1 MRFLM
6 KVAARI
12 KSKINRIQ
20 PGKIFKYSDLGVSG
34 NEYGA
39 AAKTLSRLVK
49 EKAVKRLSTG
59 VFYKSKTTAFG
70 ELGPS
75 ESEQLRPYLFNGRK
89 RIAYVTGAALFNQLS
104 LTTQVPKDIDLASR
118 AKRPVSKVGNIT
130 VRFVKSYADVN
141 NKNYNL
147 LGILDSLKDFKK
159 IPDLNKELAIKRIKA
174 MIDELTDREKKN
186 LVMYALDY
194 PPRARAFLGALL
206 ELIKIEQR
214 EALTALK
221 QSLNP
226 LSLYSVG
233 VAQDILPNSKSWF
246 IQ

>member
-1 MRFLM
+1 M

-20 PGKIFKYSDLGVSG
+20 PGRIFKYSDLGVSR

-59 VFYKSKTTAFG
+59 VFYKSKITAFG

-75 ESEQLRPYLFNGRK
+75 EREQLRPYLFNGRK
-89 RIAYVTGAALFNQLS
+89 RIAYVTGAALFNQLN

-118 AKRPVSKVGNIT
+118 AKRPVSKVGNIK

-147 LGILDSLKDFKK
+147 LGILDALKDFKK
-159 IPDLNKELAIKRIKA
+159 IPDLNKALVIKRINA
-174 MIDELTDREKKN
+174 MIDELTDREKKD
-186 LVMYALDY
+186 LVKYALSY

-214 EALTALK
+214 KALTTLK

-226 LSLYSVG
+226 LSSYSVG
-233 VAQDILPNSKSWF
+233 VGQDILPNSKSWF
-246 IQ
+246 IE

>member
-1 MRFLM
+1 M
-6 KVAARI
+6 
-12 KSKINRIQ
+12 
-20 PGKIFKYSDLGVSG
+20 
-34 NEYGA
+34 
-39 AAKTLSRLVK
+39 
-49 EKAVKRLSTG
+49 
-59 VFYKSKTTAFG
+59 
-70 ELGPS
+70 
-75 ESEQLRPYLFNGRK
+75 
-89 RIAYVTGAALFNQLS
+89 FNQLS

>member
-1 MRFLM
+1 M

-20 PGKIFKYSDLGVSG
+20 PGKIFNYSDLGVSR

-49 EKAVKRLSTG
+49 EKFIKRLSTG

-214 EALTALK
+214 EALIALK

-226 LSLYSVG
+226 LSSYSVG

>member
-1 MRFLM
+1 M

-12 KSKINRIQ
+12 KFKVNRIQ
-20 PGKIFKYSDLGVSG
+20 PGRIFKYSDLGISR
-34 NEYGA
+34 NEYSA

-59 VFYKSKTTAFG
+59 VFYKPKSTAFG

-75 ESEQLRPYLFNGRK
+75 ESEQLRPYLFNGKK

-118 AKRPVSKVGNIT
+118 AKRPALKVGNIK

-147 LGILDSLKDFKK
+147 LGILDALKDFKK
-159 IPDLNKELAIKRIKA
+159 IPDLNKKAVIKRIKA
-174 MIDELTDREKKN
+174 IIAELTNREKKD
-186 LVMYALDY
+186 LVKYALGY

-206 ELIKIEQR
+206 ESIKIEQS
-214 EALTALK
+214 EALVNLK

-226 LSLYSVG
+226 LSSYLVG
-233 VAQDILPNSKSWF
+233 VPQDVLPNSKSWF
-246 IQ
+246 IE

>member
-1 MRFLM
+1 M

-20 PGKIFKYSDLGVSG
+20 PGKIFKYSDLGVSR

-39 AAKTLSRLVK
+39 AVKTLSRLVK
-49 EKAVKRLSTG
+49 EKFVKRLSTG

-147 LGILDSLKDFKK
+147 LGILDSIKDFKK

-206 ELIKIEQR
+206 DLIKIEQR
-214 EALTALK
+214 EALIALK

-226 LSLYSVG
+226 LSSYSVG

>member
-1 MRFLM
+1 M

-20 PGKIFKYSDLGVSG
+20 PGKIFKYSDLGVSR

-39 AAKTLSRLVK
+39 AVKTLSRLVK
-49 EKAVKRLSTG
+49 EKFVKRLSTG

-147 LGILDSLKDFKK
+147 LGILDSIKDFKK

-214 EALTALK
+214 EALIALK

-226 LSLYSVG
+226 LSSYSVG

>member
-1 MRFLM
+1 M

-12 KSKINRIQ
+12 KFKVNSIQ
-20 PGKIFKYSDLGVSG
+20 PGRIFKYSDLGVSR

-49 EKAVKRLSTG
+49 KKVIKRLSTG
-59 VFYKSKTTAFG
+59 VFYKSKATAFG

-89 RIAYVTGAALFNQLS
+89 RIAYVTGTALFNQLS
-104 LTTQVPKDIDLASR
+104 LTSQVPNDIDLASR
-118 AKRPVSKVGNIT
+118 TKRPASKVGNIKI
-130 VRFVKSYADVN
+130 RFVKSYADVN

-147 LGILDSLKDFKK
+147 LGILDALKDFKK
-159 IPDLNKELAIKRIKA
+159 IPDINKKSAIKRIKA
-174 MIDELTDREKKN
+174 IIAELTDREKKD
-186 LVMYALDY
+186 LVKYALGY

-206 ELIKIEQR
+206 ESIEIKQSEP
-214 EALTALK
+214 LVTLK

-226 LSLYSVG
+226 LSSYTIGL
-233 VAQDILPNSKSWF
+233 AQDILQNSKSWF
-246 IQ
+246 IE

>member
-1 MRFLM
+1 M

-12 KSKINRIQ
+12 KFTVSRIQ
-20 PGKIFKYSDLGVSG
+20 PGRIFKYSDLGISR

-118 AKRPVSKVGNIT
+118 AKRPVSKVGNIKI
-130 VRFVKSYADVN
+130 RFVKSYADVN

-147 LGILDSLKDFKK
+147 LGILDALKDFKK
-159 IPDLNKELAIKRIKA
+159 IPDLNKELAITRIKA
-174 MIDELTDREKKN
+174 MIAELEDREKKN
-186 LVMYALDY
+186 LVKYALDY

-206 ELIKIEQR
+206 ELIKIEQ
-214 EALTALK
+214 EALTTLK

-226 LSLYSVG
+226 LSSYTVG

-246 IQ
+246 IE

>member
-1 MRFLM
+1 M

-20 PGKIFKYSDLGVSG
+20 PGKIFKYSDLGVSR

-49 EKAVKRLSTG
+49 EKFVKRLSTG

-118 AKRPVSKVGNIT
+118 AKRPVSKVGNIA

-214 EALTALK
+214 DALIALK

>member
-1 MRFLM
+1 M

-12 KSKINRIQ
+12 KFKVNSIQ
-20 PGKIFKYSDLGVSG
+20 PGRIFKYSDLGVSR

-59 VFYKSKTTAFG
+59 VFYKPKTTAFG

-75 ESEQLRPYLFNGRK
+75 ENERIRPYLFNGRK
-89 RIAYVTGAALFNQLS
+89 RIAYVTGSALFNQLS

-118 AKRPVSKVGNIT
+118 SKRPASKVGNIKI
-130 VRFVKSYADVN
+130 RFVKSYANVN

-147 LGILDSLKDFKK
+147 LGILDALKDFKK
-159 IPDLNKELAIKRIKA
+159 IPDLNKKSAIKRIKA
-174 MIDELTDREKKN
+174 MIDELTDREKKD
-186 LVMYALDY
+186 LVKYALDY

-206 ELIKIEQR
+206 ESIKIEQR
-214 EALTALK
+214 ETLVTLK

-226 LSLYSVG
+226 LSSYTIGVG
-233 VAQDILPNSKSWF
+233 QDILQNSKNWF
-246 IQ
+246 IE

>member
-1 MRFLM
+1 M

-20 PGKIFKYSDLGVSG
+20 PGKIFKYSDLGVSR

-49 EKAVKRLSTG
+49 EKFVKRLSTG

-214 EALTALK
+214 DALIALK